1 MLYIRITYVF
11 MYLCYVLHMYIYI
24 YIYMYL
30 YMYSFI
36 YVYITHV
43 CIYLYIYTHI
53 HTYILI
59 CIKAASCL
67 LYVFWDVQQRV
78 SALSAGVHW
87 SGLDFK
93 KGTDWQFLTV
103 VRLFCFFLGDPRSF
117 SWGSVRT
124 YFIRDTSSRVYQRHL
139 QVGYFWN

>member
-11 MYLCYVLHMYIYI
+11 MYSCYVLHMHIYI
-24 YIYMYL
+24 YL
-30 YMYSFI
+30 YMYSII

-67 LYVFWDVQQRV
+67 LYVFEM
-78 SALSAGVHW
+78 S
-87 SGLDFK
+87 
-93 KGTDWQFLTV
+93 T
-103 VRLFCFFLGDPRSF
+103 
-117 SWGSVRT
+117 SVC
-124 YFIRDTSSRVYQRHL
+124 QLCL
-139 QVGYFWN
+139 QGYIEVDLILRKERIDNF

>member
-1 MLYIRITYVF
+1 MYSCIYVMFYICI
-11 MYLCYVLHMYIYI
+11 YIYI
-24 YIYMYL
+24 YISVYV
-30 YMYSFI
+30 FI
-36 YVYITHV
+36 YICIYYTCV
-43 CIYLYIYTHI
+43 IYLYIYTHI

-67 LYVFWDVQQRV
+67 LYVFWDVHQRV

-117 SWGSVRT
+117 SWGSVCT